1 MTEQESNPNRMAT
14 PDEQERA
21 AEVESYTG
29 VPMDDQE
36 LADVWIG
43 GQPKPS
49 DAGSDADVD
58 VDDPQSSGQPVPE
71 EPTD

>member
-43 GQPKPS
+43 GRPEPS

>member
-1 MTEQESNPNRMAT
+1 MTEQESERNASAT

-43 GQPKPS
+43 GRPDS
-49 DAGSDADVD
+49 ADAGSDAGVD